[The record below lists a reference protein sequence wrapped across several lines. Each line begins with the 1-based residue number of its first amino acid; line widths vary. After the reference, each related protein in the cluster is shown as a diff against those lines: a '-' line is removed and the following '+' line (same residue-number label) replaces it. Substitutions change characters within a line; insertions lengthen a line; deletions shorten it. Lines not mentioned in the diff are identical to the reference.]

1 MAMALVGQ
9 VWYHTIILWCGWL
22 LVVVVVV
29 GLYCTYIFCMGMGV
43 AGGGL
48 RYLDT
53 YGTIPTIPYH
63 TIPSNFQATSNRIG
77 NGA

>member
-9 VWYHTIILWCGWL
+9 VWYVWCGWL

-53 YGTIPTIPYH
+53 YGTIPTIP
-63 TIPSNFQATSNRIG
+63 TITFQATSNRIG